1 MCEEIDRRFGEDPD
15 PALRREVARAL
26 LYKGDALVE
35 YDQPDE
41 AAAAMDTIVALYG
54 EDADPGLIEV
64 TAHTRSHIA
73 LLGQIDAG
81 SADHPPA

>member
-15 PALRREVARAL
+15 PALRREVARL

-64 TAHTRSHIA
+64 TAHTGLISPCSARSMLA
-73 LLGQIDAG
+73 QPTTRQPD
-81 SADHPPA
+81 